1 MLLVL
6 CVDLDDDLGRKTGI
20 PTPVIGADDVT
31 EAAVALAT
39 AAPEDSDVN
48 VLFQGVNVHD
58 ELAAGGEAVEVAA
71 VTGVDGSDVKANRA
85 VGQEVDRVLA
95 ELSTGE
101 EVSAVVITDGA
112 QDESVLPVIRSRMP
126 IDGMRRVV
134 VRQAQDLESLYYT
147 IKQVLADPETR
158 GTILV
163 PLGVLLFD
171 LPARRR
177 RQPVRHRGRGR
188 PRDPL
193 RSCRALLAVPWAR
206 VGGDDRR
213 RGRVRP
219 QRALH
224 RPGDARHLRRR
235 ALALIVVVGG
245 VQGMDTIETVR
256 SVRGGGVTVGIA
268 LAAFVHGFVQWLAVA
283 GVTSSLGQITDEYLA
298 GRFRWRYLNAPFTCS
313 RSLSCCTPSPGSSCR
328 RPGRDVART
337 PRPRD
342 GARGRDAHRRVE
354 HARVRSCGVTAP
366 VSGSD
371 VTYVK
376 ASVSRPGH
384 RGVHSSQAS
393 MSSISSS

>member
-20 PTPVIGADDVT
+20 PTPVIGADEVT

-39 AAPEDSDVN
+39 ADPEDSDVN
-48 VLFQGVNVHD
+48 VLFQGVNVYD

-71 VTGVDGSDVKANRA
+71 VTGVDGSDVRANRA

-163 PLGVLLFD
+163 PLGVLLLIYPLVVVANLFD
-171 LPARRR
+171 VAGAAVLGILSGIVGLYSLFRGLGLEDTVDGVAAS
-177 RQPVRHRGRGR
+177 VRNV
-188 PRDPL
+188 L
-193 RSCRALLAVPWAR
+193 YT
-206 VGGDDRR
+206 
-213 RGRVRP
+213 GRVT
-219 QRALH
+219 LVTYVV
-224 RPGDARHLRRR
+224 
-235 ALALIVVVGG
+235 ALALIVVGG
-245 VQGMDTIETVR
+245 VQGMETVETVR
-256 SVRGGGVTVGIA
+256 GVRGGVTAGVA

-298 GRFRWRYLNAPFTCS
+298 GRFRWRYLNAPFYV
-313 RSLSCCTPSPGSSCR
+313 LSIAVVLYAVSGFFLPAAP
-328 RPGRDVART
+328 
-337 PRPRD
+337 
-342 GARGRDAHRRVE
+342 
-354 HARVRSCGVTAP
+354 GVTSLGLPDLAMALAAGTLTA
-366 VSGSD
+366 VLSTLAFA
-371 VTYVK
+371 V
-376 ASVSRPGH
+376 AE
-384 RGVHSSQAS
+384 SQLPSADPA
-393 MSSISSS
+393 

>member
-39 AAPEDSDVN
+39 ADPEDSDVN

-71 VTGVDGSDVKANRA
+71 VTGVDGADVKANRA
-85 VGQEVDRVLA
+85 VGKEVDRVLA

-163 PLGVLLFD
+163 PLGVLLLIYPLVVVANLFD
-171 LPARRR
+171 VAGAAVLGILSGLVGLYSLFRGLGLEETVDGAAET
-177 RQPVRHRGRGR
+177 VRNV
-188 PRDPL
+188 L
-193 RSCRALLAVPWAR
+193 YT
-206 VGGDDRR
+206 
-213 RGRVRP
+213 GRVT
-219 QRALH
+219 LVTYVV
-224 RPGDARHLRRR
+224 
-235 ALALIVVVGG
+235 ALALIVVGG
-245 VQGMDTIETVR
+245 VQGTETVEAVGA
-256 SVRGGGVTVGIA
+256 VRGGSITAGVT

-283 GVTSSLGQITDEYLA
+283 GVTSSLGQITDEYLG
-298 GRFRWRYLNAPFTCS
+298 GRFRWRYLNAPFYV
-313 RSLSCCTPSPGSSCR
+313 LSIAVVLYAVSGFFLP
-328 RPGRDVART
+328 
-337 PRPRD
+337 
-342 GARGRDAHRRVE
+342 DAP
-354 HARVRSCGVTAP
+354 GVTSLGLPDLAMALAAGTLTAVLSTLAFAVAESQLP
-366 VSGSD
+366 SATGVGERKSG
-371 VTYVK
+371 
-376 ASVSRPGH
+376 
-384 RGVHSSQAS
+384 
-393 MSSISSS
+393 

>member
-39 AAPEDSDVN
+39 ADPEDSDVN

-58 ELAAGGEAVEVAA
+58 ELAAAGEAVEVAA
-71 VTGVDGSDVKANRA
+71 VTGIDGSDVKANRA
-85 VGQEVDRVLA
+85 VGKEVDRVLA

-163 PLGVLLFD
+163 PLGVLLLIYPLVVVANLFD
-171 LPARRR
+171 VAGAAVLGILSGIVGLYSLFRGLGLEDTVDGAAAT
-177 RQPVRHRGRGR
+177 VRNV
-188 PRDPL
+188 L
-193 RSCRALLAVPWAR
+193 YT
-206 VGGDDRR
+206 
-213 RGRVRP
+213 GRVT
-219 QRALH
+219 LVTYVV
-224 RPGDARHLRRR
+224 
-235 ALALIVVVGG
+235 ALALLVVGG
-245 VQGMDTIETVR
+245 VQGLDTVEAVR
-256 SVRGGGVTVGIA
+256 DTGAGATTGI
-268 LAAFVHGFVQWLAVA
+268 LVAAFVHGLVQWLAVA

-298 GRFRWRYLNAPFTCS
+298 GRFRWRYLNAPFYV
-313 RSLSCCTPSPGSSCR
+313 LSIAVVLYAVSGFFLPAAP
-328 RPGRDVART
+328 
-337 PRPRD
+337 
-342 GARGRDAHRRVE
+342 
-354 HARVRSCGVTAP
+354 GVTPLGLPDLALALAA
-366 VSGSD
+366 G
-371 VTYVK
+371 TLI
-376 ASVSRPGH
+376 
-384 RGVHSSQAS
+384 GVLSTLAFAVAESQLPSAEPA
-393 MSSISSS
+393 